1 MTTFLALLP
10 ANFYD
15 TVPYREPV
23 LYSRTDYLYRERR
36 RRQESGAAGAW
47 FIRFFLLFFEG
58 ALRVAGRVVP
68 VQIICL
74 FVNGPP
80 VRTQI

>member
-47 FIRFFLLFFEG
+47 FIRFFS
-58 ALRVAGRVVP
+58 
-68 VQIICL
+68 
-74 FVNGPP
+74 FVF
-80 VRTQI
+80 